1 MIVINLQLGFLKL
14 LHGSLMRE
22 EKDKYGIVA
31 RDIPPYEVLYTKYL
45 SYDDIL
51 KLKQVEK
58 VLDMYY
64 NSNMFVLSVRYLS
77 GSFDDSFAM
86 YELITL
92 LPLGN
97 HAILDSTLISIS

>member
-1 MIVINLQLGFLKL
+1 MKL

-51 KLKQVEK
+51 KLKQGGK
-58 VLDMYY
+58 
-64 NSNMFVLSVRYLS
+64 
-77 GSFDDSFAM
+77 DS
-86 YELITL
+86 
-92 LPLGN
+92 
-97 HAILDSTLISIS
+97 